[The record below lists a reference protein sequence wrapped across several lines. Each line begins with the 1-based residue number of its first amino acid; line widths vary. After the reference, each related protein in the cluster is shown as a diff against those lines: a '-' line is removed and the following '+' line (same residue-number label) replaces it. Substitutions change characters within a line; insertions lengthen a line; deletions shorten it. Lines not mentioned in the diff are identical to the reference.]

1 MYDIIL
7 LHERSMEK
15 QEMILK
21 FFYLI
26 DPDQII
32 KGLSGNLIPKD
43 NDDTEAIDNLFH
55 IIFEKI
61 YRASALYNQYLD
73 PTYNSHESF
82 FGEPGCT
89 SNSGID
95 YRAYW
100 ARLEH
105 IRTFLKLSLR
115 NHCITQGFF
124 NSLAEKNS
132 NEYVFLSGK
141 NEGFLQSGYFADPK
155 CKKEGSEKVDSGNTI
170 YQEYNTKFNAL
181 RKLGEDSFVW
191 SVLVDSSLHMNGSMS
206 PDNTRFRF
214 KVPLVYKHWIHSFFM
229 NSGLNTLSRHIKKKR
244 KNTYGPYTGIYDYLH
259 SRENTLEHPL
269 DKFVFHTMSEYY
281 LGFSTLSYINSLM
294 GKIQRSSSAEDAYLK
309 RYRGQILEST
319 LNRLSNCPMPYAR
332 HLFFSYALEALRHNE
347 NVECKFLSS
356 APGIGMKRSP
366 MTTPFTD
373 EERDALGLRLIPR
386 FFNTLDHITLPILS
400 SLWRIVSEKLIEDKE
415 LLFELYKTYVT
426 SHDRLLTADLS
437 ALSFED
443 MADCCSEKR
452 LATPQND
459 ICASFSLTVLEQKL
473 SSEDS
478 GRSTLFAD
486 KIFHQKAL
494 SSMICDFLKMSQD
507 RSGSPYVYKLFQT
520 KQTDAAQKY
529 ELDLF
534 RFNRADNI
542 FKLFSSKW

>member
-1 MYDIIL
+1 MYETQL
-7 LHERSMEK
+7 LREGSMER
-15 QEMILK
+15 QELILK
-21 FFYLI
+21 YFYMI
-26 DPDQII
+26 DPAQII
-32 KGLSGNLIPKD
+32 NQLAEHPIPKD
-43 NDDTEAIDNLFH
+43 TSDTKTIDDFFH
-55 IIFEKI
+55 TIFEKI
-61 YRASALYNQYLD
+61 YRASTLYDRYLD
-73 PTYNSHESF
+73 PTYNSFDSF

-89 SNSGID
+89 SSSIVD
-95 YRAYW
+95 YRRYT

-105 IRTFLKLSLR
+105 MRAFLKLSLR

-124 NSLAEKNS
+124 NSLSEKNS
-132 NEYVFLSGK
+132 DEHVFLTGTYDA
-141 NEGFLQSGYFADPK
+141 FLNSGYFSNPK
-155 CKKEGSEKVDSGNTI
+155 YVKENYKKVESDSRI
-170 YQEYNTKFNAL
+170 HQKYHSKFNAL
-181 RKLGEDSFVW
+181 KKLGEDSFIW
-191 SVLVDSSLHMNGSMS
+191 RVLVDSSLHMNGAMPSDA
-206 PDNTRFRF
+206 PRFRF
-214 KVPLVYKHWIHSFFM
+214 KVPLVYKHWIRSCFI
-229 NSGLNTLSRHIKKKR
+229 NYRTGTLSGHIKKESKD
-244 KNTYGPYTGIYDYLH
+244 TYSLYETIYNDFQ
-259 SRENTLEHPL
+259 SDENLLEHPL

-294 GKIQRSSSAEDAYLK
+294 GKIQNSPSDEDAHLK

-332 HLFFSYALEALRHNE
+332 HLFFTYALEALRYNE

-356 APGIGMKRSP
+356 TPGIGMKRSS

-386 FFNTLDHITLPILS
+386 FFNTLNHITLPILS

-437 ALSFED
+437 TLSFED
-443 MADCCSEKR
+443 MADCCSEKS
-452 LATPQND
+452 LTTPQND
-459 ICASFSLTVLEQKL
+459 ICASFSLAILEQKL

-478 GRSTLFAD
+478 NRSTPFAD
-486 KIFHQKAL
+486 KVFHQKAL

-507 RSGSPYVYKLFQT
+507 RSDSPYVYKLFQT
-520 KQTDAAQKY
+520 EQTDTSQKY

-534 RFNRADNI
+534 RFNRANNI